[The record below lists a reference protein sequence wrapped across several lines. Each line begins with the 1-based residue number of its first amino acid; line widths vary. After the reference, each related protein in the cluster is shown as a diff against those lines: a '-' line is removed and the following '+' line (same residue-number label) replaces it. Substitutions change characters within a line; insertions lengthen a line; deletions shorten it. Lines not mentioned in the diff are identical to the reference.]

1 MNKIYCIIGTTLLLS
16 SFYMA
21 LDNKDVKIKDFR
33 KILNEEQKVTYDEI
47 TKERLYIYFTG
58 YLIGIICGYLYY
70 LKYPNDNVVVCKI
83 IAIILSVKLMVYKLY
98 PKKPLMLYSL
108 TTKEQVSAWADVYT
122 IMKKKWIVSIIF
134 GFIGAIILSYS
145 FTK

>member
-1 MNKIYCIIGTTLLLS
+1 MDKVYCIIGTTLLLS
-16 SFYMA
+16 SIYMA
-21 LDNKDVKIKDFR
+21 LDNKDVKIKNFR
-33 KILNEEQKVTYDEI
+33 KILNEEQKKTYDEI

-70 LKYPNDNVVVCKI
+70 LNYPKDNVIVCKVL
-83 IAIILSVKLMVYKLY
+83 AIILSVKLMVYKLY

-108 TTKEQVSAWADVYT
+108 TTKEQVNAWADVYT
-122 IMKKKWIVSIIF
+122 IMKKKWMVSIIF
-134 GFIGAIILSYS
+134 GLIGAIILSYS

>member
-1 MNKIYCIIGTTLLLS
+1 
-16 SFYMA
+16 MA

-122 IMKKKWIVSIIF
+122 IMKKKWMISIIF